1 MLISCL
7 FFVSAAV
14 VVYAYALFPA
24 LLLLRAAV
32 WRKPYACGDIT
43 PTVSMI
49 ICCHNEQDSIEA
61 KLNNCLSLDYPREK
75 LEIIVASDGSDD
87 RTEEIVSR
95 FTSDRVALLSLPRGG
110 KALALNAAAGRA
122 TGEVLVFSDANSM
135 YAADAINALVR
146 PLADPG
152 VGGVAGDQRYVKQAV
167 AATSSHHGE
176 QSYWNYDRWLKR
188 AQSRAGSVTSA
199 TGAIYSIRRSLFQE
213 VPSGVTDDFVTS
225 ARVVAQGYRLVF
237 AREAIAYEHVAGSS
251 GAEFRR
257 KVRLMTRG
265 LQGVLELR
273 RLLNPFRYG
282 LYSLQLFSHK
292 VLRRLLFLWLI
303 TLLATS
309 LLLWNDGLLYRVAAM
324 TQLLCY
330 GCAIIGTVFAKTR
343 FGRLKPFSVP
353 AFFVMANVAAM
364 IATLNLI
371 RGRKIDI
378 WQPSR
383 NDALS
388 TASNTG

>member
-1 MLISCL
+1 MLIPSL
-7 FFVSAAV
+7 FYISAAM
-14 VVYAYALFPA
+14 VVYAYAVFPA
-24 LLLLRAAV
+24 LLLLRAVV
-32 WRKPYACGDIT
+32 WCKPYVCRDIT

-49 ICCHNEQDSIEA
+49 ICCHNEQDSIEG
-61 KLNNCLSLDYPREK
+61 KLKNCLALNYPREK

-95 FTSDRVALLSLPRGG
+95 FEGEGVTLLSLPRGG
-110 KALALNAAAGRA
+110 KALALNAAVGRA
-122 TGEVLVFSDANSM
+122 SGEVLVFSDANSM
-135 YAADAINALVR
+135 YATDAIGALVR
-146 PLADPG
+146 PLADPS
-152 VGGVAGDQRYVKQAV
+152 VGGVAGDQRYVKQA
-167 AATSSHHGE
+167 AATTSSHDGE

-188 AQSRAGSVTSA
+188 AQSCSGSVTSA
-199 TGAIYSIRRSLFQE
+199 TGAIYSIRRALFQE

-237 AREAIAYEHVAGSS
+237 AREAIAYEQVAGTN

-265 LQGVLELR
+265 LQGVLVLR

-309 LLLWNDGLLYRVAAM
+309 LLLYSDGVLYRVAAI

-330 GCAIIGTVFAKTR
+330 GCAIIGTLFAKTR
-343 FGRLKPFSVP
+343 IGRLKPFSVP
-353 AFFVMANVAAM
+353 AFFVMANAAAM
-364 IATLNLI
+364 IATLNLL

-383 NDALS
+383 NDVLATPS
-388 TASNTG
+388 HT